1 MFLEARLFDYYAW
14 AGPIIRK
21 LEPERAHRLTI
32 GALRAGLVPRAAPVT
47 ESILSTNVWSLRFQN
62 PIGLAA
68 GFDKNAEAPDAMLEL
83 GFGFVE
89 VGTVTPRAQSG
100 NPRPR
105 LFRLPEEQAVINR
118 MGFNN
123 DGIAVVA
130 SRLAQRRE
138 EGRSGPVGGN
148 VGPNKDDVDP
158 AAACAAAVATLCAFV
173 DYLVVNVSSPNT
185 PGLRSLQRRAELARL
200 LEVCR
205 EARDRSGMATP
216 LLVKVAPDLSAE
228 ERADIAE
235 VILQAGVDGLVATNT
250 TTDRPINLA
259 GRARDEP
266 GGLSGAPLFRRSTD
280 VLADF
285 YRLTDGRLPLI
296 GVGGIGS
303 GAQAYAKI
311 RAGASLLQLYTALIY
326 QGPAL
331 VGRIARDLAQLLHRD
346 GFASVA
352 EAVGVDAR
360 SPGLLKAGTAP

>member
-1 MFLEARLFDYYAW
+1 MFDYYAW

-32 GALRAGLVPRAAPVT
+32 RALRGGLVPRATPSPD
-47 ESILSTNVWSLRFQN
+47 SILATKAWSLRFPN

-68 GFDKNAEAPDAMLEL
+68 GFDKNAEVPDAMLAL

-89 VGTVTPRAQSG
+89 VGTVTPRPQPG
-100 NPRPR
+100 NTRPR
-105 LFRLPEEQAVINR
+105 LFRLPEDQAVINR
-118 MGFNN
+118 MGFNTE
-123 DGIAVVA
+123 GIAIMA
-130 SRLAQRRE
+130 RRLAQRRA
-138 EGRSGPVGGN
+138 EGRSGLVGGN
-148 VGPNKDDVDP
+148 VGPNKDDADP
-158 AAACAAAVATLCAFV
+158 AAACAAAVAALCAFV

-185 PGLRSLQRRAELARL
+185 PGLRSLQSRAELARL

-216 LLVKVAPDLSAE
+216 LLVKVAPDLSAQQ
-228 ERADIAE
+228 RADIAE
-235 VILQAGVDGLVATNT
+235 VVLRAGVDGLVATNT
-250 TTDRPINLA
+250 TIDRPADLA
-259 GRARDEP
+259 GRARRES
-266 GGLSGAPLFRRSTD
+266 GGLSGAPLFERSTD

-311 RAGASLLQLYTALIY
+311 RAGASLVQFYTALIY
-326 QGPAL
+326 EGPTL
-331 VGRIARDLAQLLHRD
+331 VTRMTRELGQLLRRD

-352 EAVGVDAR
+352 DAVGVDAR
-360 SPGLLKAGTAP
+360 SPGLLKGGTAP

>member
-1 MFLEARLFDYYAW
+1 MFDYYAW

-21 LEPERAHRLTI
+21 LEPELAHRLTI
-32 GALRAGLVPRAAPVT
+32 RALRGGLVPRAA
-47 ESILSTNVWSLRFQN
+47 SITDPILATKAWNLGFAN

-68 GFDKNAEAPDAMLEL
+68 GFDKNAEVPDAMLAL

-89 VGTVTPRAQSG
+89 VGTVTPRPQPG

-105 LFRLPEEQAVINR
+105 LFRLPEDQAVINR

-123 DGIAVVA
+123 DGIATVA
-130 SRLAQRRE
+130 RRLARRRSE
-138 EGRSGPVGGN
+138 DGRGLVGGN
-148 VGPNKDDVDP
+148 VGPNKDDADP
-158 AAACAAAVATLCAFV
+158 AAACAAAVAAFCAFV

-185 PGLRSLQRRAELARL
+185 PGLRSLQSRAELARL

-205 EARDRSGMATP
+205 EARDRSGLATP
-216 LLVKVAPDLSAE
+216 LLVKVAPDLSARQ
-228 ERADIAE
+228 RADIAE
-235 VILQAGVDGLVATNT
+235 VALQAGVDGLVATNT
-250 TTDRPINLA
+250 TIDRPADLA
-259 GRARDEP
+259 GRARDEA
-266 GGLSGAPLFRRSTD
+266 GGLSGAPLFTRSTD

-285 YRLTDGRLPLI
+285 FRLTDGRLPLI

-326 QGPAL
+326 QWPAL
-331 VGRIARDLAQLLHRD
+331 VGRIARDLAQLLRRD

-352 EAVGVDAR
+352 EAVGVDVR

>member
-1 MFLEARLFDYYAW
+1 MFDYYAW

-32 GALRAGLVPRAAPVT
+32 RALRGGLVPRATPVPDL
-47 ESILSTNVWSLRFQN
+47 ILATKTWNLRFPN

-68 GFDKNAEAPDAMLEL
+68 GFDKNAEVPDAMLAL

-89 VGTVTPRAQSG
+89 VGTVTPRPQPG

-105 LFRLPEEQAVINR
+105 LFRLPEDRAVINR

-130 SRLAQRRE
+130 RRLARRRA
-138 EGRSGPVGGN
+138 EGRSGLVGGN
-148 VGPNKDDVDP
+148 VGPNKDDADP
-158 AAACAAAVATLCAFV
+158 AAACAAAVAALCAFV

-205 EARDRSGMATP
+205 EARDRSGIATP

-235 VILQAGVDGLVATNT
+235 VVL
-250 TTDRPINLA
+250 
-259 GRARDEP
+259 
-266 GGLSGAPLFRRSTD
+266 GAAST
-280 VLADF
+280 
-285 YRLTDGRLPLI
+285 G
-296 GVGGIGS
+296 
-303 GAQAYAKI
+303 
-311 RAGASLLQLYTALIY
+311 
-326 QGPAL
+326 
-331 VGRIARDLAQLLHRD
+331 
-346 GFASVA
+346 
-352 EAVGVDAR
+352 
-360 SPGLLKAGTAP
+360 